1 MDFRTERIRYKYMR
15 NVIYLFKIKKM
26 IEKIGTNAGKVWTL
40 LDEAGTQNVKD
51 LKKSSKL
58 TDKDL
63 YAALGWLAREGKI
76 TFNEL
81 KDDLQVVLL

>member
-1 MDFRTERIRYKYMR
+1 M
-15 NVIYLFKIKKM
+15 V
-26 IEKIGTNAGKVWTL
+26 EKIGTNAGKIWTL

-63 YAALGWLAREGKI
+63 YAALGWLAREGKVSLAEEEKEV
-76 TFNEL
+76 FVSL
-81 KDDLQVVLL
+81 V